1 MYLQLVLLSKMS
13 ESPDSL
19 HSDSLRLRSLQESL
33 YGGKG
38 LDISHVVDSLQAENL
53 IFLSVSSGQTVLYV
67 LELWEK
73 ILRI

>member
-1 MYLQLVLLSKMS
+1 MS

-33 YGGKG
+33 YGGQG
-38 LDISHVVDSLQAENL
+38 LDISHVVDSLQTENL
-53 IFLSVSSGQTVLYV
+53 ILLSVGSGETVLYV